1 MSERGIPL
9 RFSLLGPL
17 EARRGDR
24 PVPLGGVNQR
34 AALGLLLLH
43 ANTVVSTSDLI
54 RALWD
59 DPVPPT
65 ARKMVQNAIAAV
77 RRALPADGS
86 VTLRTAP
93 PGYLL
98 RVDPGAIDVTRFHA
112 LVDRGRA
119 DFRAQEWEPAARR
132 LREALALWRGPAMAD
147 VTETG
152 TVWPELTMLE
162 ETRLA
167 ALEDCLEA
175 ELALG
180 RHHALIGEMTSL
192 VEEEPARERLCGLL
206 MLALYRCGRQPEA
219 LAVYQRLRDT
229 LRDGFGLD
237 PAPELRDL
245 ERDILNQHPGLA
257 SPLRTAP
264 ELAAESAAAGAP
276 LPTPV
281 PDEAPET
288 AGTERPVTERKRASV
303 LLVRTRVDVGFGD
316 SECVDEALNE
326 LARVIAEEARR
337 YGGLVRETLGSV
349 RPVVFGF
356 PRSHEDDPERAIR
369 TALAIRERITRRV
382 SAFLGVQIAAATGEV
397 LATYRDEGDNAPARL
412 SGALP
417 HAAEQLLAHTRP
429 GTIRVCHTTARAAG
443 LGDGDGDA
451 PSAAGRELTM
461 PPPAPA
467 DPSAGTG
474 APLVGRNRDLA
485 ILRGLLGDVERRQ
498 RPHMA
503 TVLGE
508 PGIGKS
514 RLVAEFAAA
523 LPGPVLVGR
532 TPPYAGEALAPLA
545 DALRSLPGGTD
556 AARRIERSTTEDGA
570 AEWRRY
576 ITGLALDTP
585 VTIVLEDL
593 HRADGALLDQVE
605 DLTERLPPVPLLIV
619 VTARPELRQLRPR
632 WSCGKRD
639 VTTLTLDTLSP
650 EDTGALLP
658 GTSDPQVLGLVGGN
672 PRHAEEYARAV
683 RERTGGALDGAP
695 PVPERLRALA
705 AARIDTLPLAERAVL
720 RDATFF
726 HGRVRVDGVAALS
739 GRTIEET
746 AEILYAL
753 ERKDFLVRWRPVA
766 APPERSGC
774 FWGEEPP
781 RAPERAS
788 DREYFFRQP
797 LVREVA
803 HGQLPRSRRIAKHRR
818 AIAWIATLPADEIDL
833 LVHHYRQLVVLNSP
847 QLANDVARQARHA
860 LLDAER
866 RAAAAGAHETA
877 ARCRRAAREL
887 RPTPPRPA
895 PSRAASRHVRRVGDP
910 PVASYN

>member
-1 MSERGIPL
+1 M

-17 EARRGDR
+17 EARRDDR

-34 AALGLLLLH
+34 AALGFLLLH

-77 RRALPADGS
+77 RRALPADGQ
-86 VTLRTAP
+86 VALRTAP

-98 RVDPGAIDVTRFHA
+98 RVDPGDIDVTRFHA

-119 DFRAQEWEPAARR
+119 DFRAQQWEPAARR

-192 VEEEPARERLCGLL
+192 AEEEPARERLCGLL

-219 LAVYQRLRDT
+219 LAAYQRLRDI

-257 SPLRTAP
+257 PPLRTARDAAVTI
-264 ELAAESAAAGAP
+264 EGAVAAEGAEAAAP
-276 LPTPV
+276 
-281 PDEAPET
+281 APERAPAP
-288 AGTERPVTERKRASV
+288 AGTRRSVSERKRASV
-303 LLVRTRVDVGFGD
+303 LQVRTRVDVGYGD

-326 LARVIAEEARR
+326 LARVINEEARR

-356 PRSHEDDPERAIR
+356 PRSHEDDPERAIHA
-369 TALAIRERITRRV
+369 ALAIRERITRRV
-382 SAFLGVQIAAATGEV
+382 SAFLGVQIAIATGEV
-397 LATYRDEGDNAPARL
+397 LATYRDEGDTVPAQL
-412 SGALP
+412 SGTVP
-417 HAAEQLLAHTRP
+417 HAAEQLLAHTPP
-429 GTIRVCHTTARAAG
+429 GTIRVCRATARAAG
-443 LGDGDGDA
+443 LPPLPEGDDVA
-451 PSAAGRELTM
+451 AAGRELTL

-467 DPSAGTG
+467 PPSAGTG
-474 APLVGRNRDLA
+474 APLLGRDRDLA

-503 TVLGE
+503 TILGE

-514 RLVAEFAAA
+514 RLIAEFVAG

-532 TPPYAGEALAPLA
+532 TPPYAGEPLAPLA
-545 DALRSLPGGTD
+545 DTLRSLPDGAD
-556 AARRIERSTTEDGA
+556 PALRIERAPAEAGG
-570 AEWRRY
+570 AEWRRH

-619 VTARPELRQLRPR
+619 VTARPELRQSRPR
-632 WSCGKRD
+632 WGCGKRD

-650 EDTGALLP
+650 EDAGALLP
-658 GTSDPQVLGLVGGN
+658 RASDPQVLGLVGGN

-683 RERTGGALDGAP
+683 RACTGGANDGAP
-695 PVPERLRALA
+695 PVPARLRALLT
-705 AARIDTLPLAERAVL
+705 ARIDTLSLPERAVL

-726 HGRVRVDGVAALS
+726 QGRVRVEGVAALS
-739 GRTIEET
+739 GRTTEET

-753 ERKDFLVRWRPVA
+753 ERKDFLVRWRPITTPLV
-766 APPERSGC
+766 PSGC
-774 FWGEEPP
+774 FWGEDPP

-788 DREYFFRQP
+788 DREYSFRQP
-797 LVREVA
+797 LLREIA
-803 HGQLPRSRRIAKHRR
+803 HAQLPRSQRIAGHRR
-818 AIAWIATLPADEIDL
+818 AIAWIATLPPGEVDL

-866 RAAAAGAHETA
+866 RATAAGAHDTA
-877 ARCRRAAREL
+877 ARCRRAARDL
-887 RPTPPRPA
+887 RPAPPPRPA
-895 PSRAASRHVRRVGDP
+895 PARAASRRVRRVGDP